1 MDDFKS
7 LRVLDRFKWAFQK
20 LHIDYDVMRKILQLK
35 LTMDGRRMP
44 TVFNGSKVKKEGN
57 QFIKSLWVYG
67 LYGLLLLTPFL
78 FLGNQFIFFISI
90 MFSVLMFIVMT
101 SMVSDFSAVLLD
113 IRDKNILH
121 SKPISTRTLN
131 AAKVVHILIYLFL
144 LTGSFIIVPLI
155 VSIFRHGIG
164 FAVVFLV
171 DVVLISCLV
180 VVLTAFV
187 YLFILRFF
195 SGEKLKDMIN
205 YVQIILT
212 LAIMLSYQL
221 VARVFEFIDF
231 DITYSFAWWH
241 LLLPPLWYGA
251 SFELLLNNN
260 FTLPTIIFTVLAVV
274 GPILSI
280 LLYIRLMPAFEQNL
294 AKLLSDSKRN
304 RKKSRYLDRFWS
316 TVLCRRKEE
325 QTFYMFSSLMM
336 KQERE
341 LKLKIYPQ
349 IGFALIL
356 PFIFLFND
364 LRMSSWEE
372 MSKGNMFLVIYFSLA
387 MIPTVVQMLK
397 FTGTYKAQWIYRV
410 APIQNISAI
419 YSGTLKA
426 CIINYFIPIYLLLSI
441 FFVWVFSFR
450 IVADLIVV
458 LLAAIAMTLVSYRL
472 FTGEDYPF
480 SHSHEHTQDMSSM
493 KVFGGIIVV
502 GIFVLVH
509 FIFSKIPFGL
519 FIYMAILVTGIIVG
533 WKKIFPN
540 KWKEVGT
547 K

>member
-1 MDDFKS
+1 MHDFTS
-7 LRVLDRFKWAFQK
+7 LRVLDRFKWIFQA
-20 LHIDYDVMRKILQLK
+20 LQIDYEMMRKILQLK

-57 QFIKSLWVYG
+57 QFLKSLWMYG

-131 AAKVVHILIYLFL
+131 AAKVVHILIYMFL
-144 LTGSFIIVPLI
+144 LTGSFILVPLI

-164 FAVVFLV
+164 FAVIFLV

-180 VVLTAFV
+180 VVFTAFV

-212 LAIMLSYQL
+212 LAIMISYQL
-221 VARVFEFIDF
+221 VVRVFEFVDF
-231 DITYSFAWWH
+231 DINYSFAWWH
-241 LLLPPLWYGA
+241 LLLPPLWFSA
-251 SFELLLNNN
+251 PFELILNKD
-260 FTLPTIIFTVLAVV
+260 FSVPIIVFTVLAIL

-280 LLYIRLMPAFEQNL
+280 LLYIRLMPAFERNL

-304 RKKSRYLDRFWS
+304 RKKARHLDQFWS
-316 TVLCRRKEE
+316 TVLCRTKEE
-325 QTFYMFSSLMM
+325 QTFYLFSSLMM

-349 IGFALIL
+349 IGFAVIF
-356 PFIFLFND
+356 PFVFLFND
-364 LRMSSWEE
+364 LRMSSMEE

-387 MIPTVVQMLK
+387 MIPTVVHMLK
-397 FTGTYKAQWIYRV
+397 FSGTYKAQWIYRV
-410 APIQNISAI
+410 APIQNTSAI

-426 CIINYFIPIYLLLSI
+426 CLMNYFIPIYLVLSI
-441 FFVWVFSFR
+441 FFVWIFSFR

-458 LLAAIAMTLVSYRL
+458 LLAAIAMTLLSYRL
-472 FTGEDYPF
+472 FTEEDYPF
-480 SHSHEHTQDMSSM
+480 SNSHEHMQDMSTL
-493 KVFGGIIVV
+493 KVFGGMLVV
-502 GIFVLVH
+502 GLFVLVH
-509 FIFSKIPFGL
+509 FIFTKIPFGL
-519 FIYMAILVTGIIVG
+519 FVYMALLVIGIFIG
-533 WKKIFPN
+533 WKKIFP
-540 KWKEVGT
+540 KKKVVVA